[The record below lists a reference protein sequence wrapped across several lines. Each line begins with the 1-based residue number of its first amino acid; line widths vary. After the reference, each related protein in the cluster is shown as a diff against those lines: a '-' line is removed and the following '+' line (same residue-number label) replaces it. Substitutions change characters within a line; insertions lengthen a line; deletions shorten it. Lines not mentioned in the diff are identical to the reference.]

1 MSICRSNSLEGAEAL
16 LSSAQYGV
24 LALTDPEGNPYAVP
38 LNFCYEQEDH
48 HFFFHC
54 ARSGK
59 KLDCIRHNPT
69 VCLHVMGPYRIIAEQ
84 YITHYQSLLVYGTA
98 TIVADAVKKRDMLKK
113 LCQKFA
119 PNGPR
124 EQEVIEK
131 YLPAVTLVDVSI
143 SRITQKQ
150 NHDD

>member
-1 MSICRSNSLEGAEAL
+1 MPICRSNTLDGAESL
-16 LSSAQYGV
+16 LASAHYGV
-24 LALTDPEGNPYAVP
+24 LALVDPQGNPYAVP
-38 LNFCYEQEDH
+38 LNFCYEQAENH
-48 HFFFHC
+48 LFFHC

-59 KLDCIRHNPT
+59 KLDCIRHHPA
-69 VCLHVMGPYRIIAEQ
+69 VCLQVMGPYQVLPEK

-98 TIVADAVKKRDMLKK
+98 QIVEDPDRMRVLLKK

-131 YLPAVTLVDVSI
+131 YLPAVCLVDVSV
-143 SRITQKQ
+143 SQITQKQ
-150 NHDD
+150 NRDD